1 MRGRARLTD
10 EIARGAIAG
19 AVATWLMG
27 RLTAYLYE
35 TEDPTAR
42 RREDSARGGRTS
54 YETAAEKAAHALGFR
69 LSERARRASGSGI
82 HWALGIG
89 TGALYGLLR
98 YRFHGVDWAH
108 GLGFGAAFWL
118 LMDELIVPAVGL
130 TSGPLAFPWQTH
142 ARGLAGHLAYGL
154 AAEGALDVM
163 DRVA

>member
-1 MRGRARLTD
+1 MRRRDRLTE

-19 AVATWLMG
+19 AAATWLMG
-27 RLTAYLYE
+27 RVTTYLYE
-35 TEDPTAR
+35 KENPSAR

-98 YRFHGVDWAH
+98 RRFRGVDWAR

-118 LMDELIVPAVGL
+118 LMDEALVPAAGL
-130 TSGPLAFPWQTH
+130 TSGPLTFPWQTH
-142 ARGLAGHLAYGL
+142 ARGLAGHIAYG
-154 AAEGALDVM
+154 
-163 DRVA
+163 